1 MSRRRQP
8 KGDPATLDLEGAVK
22 LTQKPKR
29 TEPLEAQTDNQ
40 ARYIQHINANTLTFG
55 TGPAGTGKTYIA
67 AAMAADALKAGKTRK
82 IILTRPAQEAG
93 EKLGYLPGELSEKY
107 EPYLRPFY
115 DILKQR
121 LGQGYLDCAIKN
133 GKIEPIPVGYMRG
146 MTFDNCWVLFDEAQN
161 STPVQMKMFLTR
173 IGKWCK
179 VIVNGD
185 LSQKDIA
192 GESGLLDGI
201 SIAADLSEVGVVEFN
216 RDDVVRSGLV
226 QEIIDQYSQR
236 GMEGVARFMKTAE
249 APFSR

>member
-8 KGDPATLDLEGAVK
+8 KGDPATTDFEGAVK
-22 LTQKPKR
+22 LSQKPKR
-29 TEPLEAQTDNQ
+29 AEPLEAQTENQ
-40 ARYIQHINANTLTFG
+40 ARYIQTVNANTLTFG
-55 TGPAGTGKTYIA
+55 TGPAGTGKTFIA
-67 AAMAADALKAGKTRK
+67 AVMAAEALKTGQTRK

-121 LGQGYLDCAIKN
+121 LGQGFLDCAIKN

-146 MTFDNCWVLFDEAQN
+146 MTFDDCWVLFDEAQN
-161 STPVQMKMFLTR
+161 CTPIQMKMFLTR
-173 IGKWCK
+173 IGKYCK

-185 LSQKDIA
+185 LSQKDIP

-201 SIAADLSEVGVVEFN
+201 AIAENLDGVGVVEFDRN
-216 RDDVVRSGLV
+216 DVVRSGLV
-226 QEIIDQYSQR
+226 QDIVDRYTMR
-236 GMEGVARFMKTAE
+236 GMEGVQRFMKAN
-249 APFSR
+249 